1 MISRVL
7 ADRLPKSDTRRL
19 VMITGARQTGKT
31 TLARTLYPDLRYVSL
46 DEVETRLQLQA
57 LPTRAWAAS
66 VGHAILD
73 EAQKEPAIFDKLK
86 FAYDSNEVDFSVL
99 LGSSQILMMN
109 RVRETLA
116 GRVFIYELWPL
127 MLSELL
133 AGSTDVSTPL
143 FGRLLQEECD
153 ADHLFADVPPILLGD
168 EMWQRRQWFDYGLQW
183 GGMPGLL
190 PLTDDERRQWLGSYT
205 NTYLE
210 RDLTDIARLDD
221 LLPYRRFMRLAAL
234 RSGQLLSYADLARD
248 ADVSP
253 TTARNYL
260 NYLQL
265 SFQAYLLPPYFTNAV
280 KRLVKAPK
288 LYWIDLGLWRHQ
300 TNYWGDVT
308 GQLLETYVVGEA
320 IKWIKTTGST
330 AEAWFY
336 RTHGGLEVDLLI
348 TTNRG
353 VWGIEVKA
361 SPRVK
366 STQATSLQRLAQE
379 FGEQWRGGIVAY
391 IGAQIE
397 QLGPALWAV
406 PVQRLFSR

>member
-1 MISRVL
+1 MIPRIL
-7 ADRLPKSDTRRL
+7 TQRLPEAKTRRL

-31 TLARTLYPDLRYVSL
+31 TLARTLYPNLRYISL
-46 DEVETRLQLQA
+46 DEVEARLQLGE
-57 LPTRAWAAS
+57 LPTRAWAS
-66 VGHAILD
+66 TVGHAILD
-73 EAQKEPAIFDKLK
+73 EAQKEPAIFDKIK
-86 FAYDSNEVDFSVL
+86 FAYDSHAIDFSVL

-127 MLSELL
+127 MLTELI
-133 AGSTDVSTPL
+133 AADGSAQSPL
-143 FGRLLQEECD
+143 FDQLLRSD
-153 ADHLFADVPPILLGD
+153 GNADTVFAETPALQIGD
-168 EMWQRRQWFDYGLQW
+168 EAWQRQQWFTYGIMW

-190 PLTDDERRQWLGSYT
+190 TLTPSERREWLNAYT

-260 NYLQL
+260 NFLQL
-265 SFQAYLLPPYFTNAV
+265 SFQLYLLPPYFTNEV

-288 LYWIDLGLWRHQ
+288 LYWIDPGLWRHQ
-300 TNYWGDVT
+300 TNYWGELT

-320 IKWIKTTGST
+320 IKWLKTTGST

-348 TTNRG
+348 TTTAG
-353 VWGIEVKA
+353 VWGIEVKS
-361 SPRVK
+361 SPQVK
-366 STQATSLQRLAQE
+366 SSHGSSLQRLAEE
-379 FGEQWRGGIVAY
+379 FGNQWRGGIVTYPGTRLERLA
-391 IGAQIE
+391 
-397 QLGPALWAV
+397 PNLWAI
-406 PVQRLFSR
+406 PVQRLFSP

>member
-7 ADRLPKSDTRRL
+7 TERLPQSDARRL

-31 TLARTLYPDLRYVSL
+31 TLARTLYPNLRYISL
-46 DEVETRLQLQA
+46 DEVEARLQLQA
-57 LPTRAWAAS
+57 MPTRAWATA

-86 FAYDSNEVDFSVL
+86 FAYDDGAIDFSVL

-127 MLSELL
+127 MLTELL
-133 AGSTDVSTPL
+133 AGSTSVAQPL
-143 FGRLLQEECD
+143 FAHLLQADRD
-153 ADHLFADVPPILLGD
+153 ADSLFGEVPPILLGD
-168 EMWQRRQWFDYGLQW
+168 EAWQRKQWFDYALQW

-348 TTNRG
+348 TTARG

-361 SPRVK
+361 SPQVK
-366 STQATSLQRLAQE
+366 LAQANSLQRLAQE
-379 FGEQWRGGIVAY
+379 FGDQWRGGIVTY
-391 IGAQIE
+391 MGTKIE
-397 QLGPALWAV
+397 QLAPALWAV
-406 PVQRLFSR
+406 PVQRLFSK

>member
-7 ADRLPKSDTRRL
+7 PNRLPQAEARRL

-31 TLARTLYPDLRYVSL
+31 TLARTLYPTLRYISL
-46 DEVETRLQLQA
+46 DEIEARLQLQA
-57 LPTRAWAAS
+57 LPTRAWASS

-73 EAQKEPAIFDKLK
+73 EAQKEPAIFDKIK
-86 FAYDSNEVDFSVL
+86 FAYDSGAIDFSVL

-127 MLSELL
+127 MLTELL
-133 AGSTDVSTPL
+133 AAEGSVQPPL
-143 FGRLLQEECD
+143 FAKLLAGD
-153 ADHLFADVPPILLGD
+153 VNADTLFADTPPILLGD
-168 EMWQRRQWFDYGLQW
+168 EAWQRQQWLTYGLTW

-190 PLTDDERRQWLGSYT
+190 SLTESERREWLSAYT

-210 RDLTDIARLDD
+210 RDLADIARLDD

-234 RSGQLLSYADLARD
+234 HSGRILSYADLARE

-265 SFQAYLLPPYFTNAV
+265 SFQAYLLPPYSNEV

-308 GQLLETYVVGEA
+308 GQLLETYVVAEA
-320 IKWIKTTGST
+320 VKWIKTTGSS

-348 TTNRG
+348 TTGQG
-353 VWGIEVKA
+353 VWGIEVKS
-361 SPRVK
+361 SPQVK
-366 STQATSLQRLAQE
+366 ATQGSSLQRVAQE
-379 FGEQWRGGIVAY
+379 FGDQWRGGIVTHL
-391 IGAQIE
+391 GTQIE
-397 QLGPALWAV
+397 QLATNLWAV
-406 PVQRLFSR
+406 PVQRLFSA

>member
-1 MISRVL
+1 MISRIL
-7 ADRLPKSDTRRL
+7 TNRLPKSESRRL

-31 TLARTLYPDLRYVSL
+31 TLARTLYPDLRYISL
-46 DEVETRLQLQA
+46 DEIEARLQLQA
-57 LPTRAWAAS
+57 MPTRAWASS

-73 EAQKEPAIFDKLK
+73 EAQKEPAIFDKIK
-86 FAYDSNEVDFSVL
+86 FAYDSGAVDFSVL

-109 RVRETLA
+109 WVRETLA

-127 MLSELL
+127 MLTELL
-133 AGSTDVSTPL
+133 AATATVQPPL
-143 FGRLLQEECD
+143 FAKLLAGDVD
-153 ADHLFADVPPILLGD
+153 ADALFAEIPPILIGD
-168 EMWQRRQWFDYGLQW
+168 EAWQRQQWLTYGLTW

-190 PLTDDERRQWLGSYT
+190 TLTESERHEWLSAYT

-265 SFQAYLLPPYFTNAV
+265 SFQAYLLPPYFSNEV
-280 KRLVKAPK
+280 KRLIKAPK

-300 TNYWGDVT
+300 INYWGDVT
-308 GQLLETYVVGEA
+308 GQLLETYVVAEA
-320 IKWIKTTGST
+320 LKWIKTSGSS

-348 TTNRG
+348 TTGQG
-353 VWGIEVKA
+353 VWGIEVKS
-361 SPRVK
+361 SPQAKATQGSSLRRV
-366 STQATSLQRLAQE
+366 AQE
-379 FGEQWRGGIVAY
+379 FGNQWRGGIVTY
-391 IGAQIE
+391 LGTKIE
-397 QLGPALWAV
+397 QLAPNLWAV
-406 PVQRLFSR
+406 PVQRLFSS

>member
-1 MISRVL
+1 MIFRAL
-7 ADRLPKSDTRRL
+7 ASRLPKSDTRRL

-31 TLARTLYPDLRYVSL
+31 TLARALYPNLRYVSL
-46 DEVETRLQLQA
+46 DEIEARLQLQEM
-57 LPTRAWAAS
+57 PTRAWAS
-66 VGHAILD
+66 VVGHAILD
-73 EAQKEPAIFDKLK
+73 EAQKEPAIFDKIK
-86 FAYDSNEVDFSVL
+86 FAYDSGAIDFSVL

-109 RVRETLA
+109 RIRETLA

-127 MLSELL
+127 MLTELL
-133 AGSTDVSTPL
+133 AAERVLQQPL
-143 FGRLLQEECD
+143 FAHLLHGD
-153 ADHLFADVPPILLGD
+153 ANADTLFAELPPLLLGD
-168 EMWQRRQWFDYGLQW
+168 DAWVRQQWFRYGLQW

-190 PLTDDERRQWLGSYT
+190 TLNETERREWLSAYT

-265 SFQAYLLPPYFTNAV
+265 SFQIYLLPPYFASET
-280 KRLVKAPK
+280 KRLIKAPK

-300 TNYWGDVT
+300 TNYWGDIT

-320 IKWIKTTGST
+320 LKWIKTTGST

-348 TTNRG
+348 TTDQG
-353 VWGIEVKA
+353 VWGIEIKSSPQVKA
-361 SPRVK
+361 A
-366 STQATSLQRLAQE
+366 QGNSLQRLAQE
-379 FGEQWRGGIVAY
+379 FGESWRGGIVTYA
-391 IGAQIE
+391 GTKVE
-397 QLGPALWAV
+397 QLAPNLWAV
-406 PVQRLFSR
+406 PVQRLFSP

>member
-1 MISRVL
+1 MISRL
-7 ADRLPKSDTRRL
+7 LTNRLPTADARRL

-31 TLARTLYPDLRYVSL
+31 TLARTLYPKLRYISL
-46 DEVETRLQLQA
+46 DEVEARLQLQA
-57 LPTRAWAAS
+57 MPTRAWAAA

-73 EAQKEPAIFDKLK
+73 EAQKEPAIFDKIK
-86 FAYDSNEVDFSVL
+86 FAYDNGDIDFSVL

-109 RVRETLA
+109 RIRETLA

-127 MLSELL
+127 TLTELL
-133 AGSTDVSTPL
+133 AGTATVQAPL
-143 FGRLLQEECD
+143 FARLLRSETD
-153 ADHLFADVPPILLGD
+153 ADTFFADVPPVLLG
-168 EMWQRRQWFDYGLQW
+168 EEAWQRRQWFDYAVQW

-190 PLTDDERRQWLGSYT
+190 SLNEEERRQWLGSYT

-265 SFQAYLLPPYFTNAV
+265 SFQAYLLPPYFTNEV

-300 TNYWGDVT
+300 TNYWGEVT

-320 IKWIKTTGST
+320 VKWIKTSGAT

-336 RTHGGLEVDLLI
+336 RTHGGLEVDLLM
-348 TTNRG
+348 TTGQG
-353 VWGIEVKA
+353 VWGIEVKR
-361 SPRVK
+361 SPQVK
-366 STQATSLQRLAQE
+366 AAQGSSLQRLAPD
-379 FGEQWRGGIVAY
+379 FGDQWRGGIVVY
-391 IGAQIE
+391 TGTQITRLAE
-397 QLGPALWAV
+397 KLWAV
-406 PVQRLFSR
+406 PVQRLFSP

>member
-1 MISRVL
+1 MIFRIL
-7 ADRLPKSDTRRL
+7 ADRLPRADMRRL

-31 TLARTLYPDLRYVSL
+31 TLARALYPDLRYISL
-46 DEVETRLQLQA
+46 DEIEARLQVKEM
-57 LPTRAWAAS
+57 PTRAWAAS

-73 EAQKEPAIFDKLK
+73 EAQKEPAIFDKIK
-86 FAYDSNEVDFSVL
+86 FAYDSGAIDFSVL

-109 RVRETLA
+109 HIRETLA

-127 MLSELL
+127 MLAEL
-133 AGSTDVSTPL
+133 VSTGRTMQPPL
-143 FGRLLQEECD
+143 FARLLTDDQN
-153 ADHLFADVPPILLGD
+153 ADEIFAETPPVLLGD
-168 EMWQRRQWFDYGLQW
+168 DAGLRQQWFHYGLQW
-183 GGMPGLL
+183 GGMPGLVTL
-190 PLTDDERRQWLGSYT
+190 NDTERREWLNAYT

-248 ADVSP
+248 ADISP

-265 SFQAYLLPPYFTNAV
+265 SFQTYLLPPYFTSEV

-288 LYWIDLGLWRHQ
+288 LYWIDPGLWRHQ
-300 TNYWGDVT
+300 TNYWGDIT

-336 RTHGGLEVDLLI
+336 RTHGGLEVDLLL
-348 TTNRG
+348 TTSQG
-353 VWGIEVKA
+353 IWGIEIKSSPQVKLAQA
-361 SPRVK
+361 S
-366 STQATSLQRLAQE
+366 SLRRLAQE
-379 FGEQWRGGIVAY
+379 FGNRWRGGIVAY
-391 IGAQIE
+391 IGTQIV
-397 QLGPALWAV
+397 QLAENLWAA
-406 PVQRLFSR
+406 PVQRLFSP

>member
-1 MISRVL
+1 MISRSL
-7 ADRLPKSDTRRL
+7 ASRLPKSDTRRL

-31 TLARTLYPDLRYVSL
+31 TLARVLYPQLRYISL
-46 DEVETRLQLQA
+46 DEVEARLQLQA
-57 LPTRAWAAS
+57 MPTRAWSSA

-73 EAQKEPAIFDKLK
+73 EAQKEPALFDKIK
-86 FAYDSNEVDFSVL
+86 FAYDSGDINFSVL

-127 MLSELL
+127 MLSELI
-133 AGSTDVSTPL
+133 AAEAPL
-143 FGRLLQEECD
+143 Q
-153 ADHLFADVPPILLGD
+153 PPIFAQLLNDDVNADTLFTALSPVLLGD
-168 EMWQRRQWFDYGLQW
+168 DAWQRQQWFHYGLQW
-183 GGMPGLL
+183 GGMPGLVSL
-190 PLTDDERRQWLGSYT
+190 NEPERREWLSAYT

-210 RDLTDIARLDD
+210 RDLTDIARLDN
-221 LLPYRRFMRLAAL
+221 LLPYRRFMRLAAH

-265 SFQAYLLPPYFTNAV
+265 SFQAYLLPPYFANEV
-280 KRLVKAPK
+280 KRLVKSPK

-300 TNYWGDVT
+300 TNYWGEVT

-320 IKWIKTTGST
+320 VKWIKTTGST

-348 TTNRG
+348 TTG
-353 VWGIEVKA
+353 QGIWGIEVKS
-361 SPRVK
+361 SPQVK
-366 STQATSLQRLAQE
+366 PTQSSSLQRLAQE
-379 FGEQWRGGIVAY
+379 FGPAWRGGIVAY
-391 IGAQIE
+391 LGRRIE
-397 QLGPALWAV
+397 RLAENLWAV
-406 PVQRLFSR
+406 PVDRLFSP

>member
-1 MISRVL
+1 MISRAL
-7 ADRLPKSDTRRL
+7 TSRLPQADTRRL
-19 VMITGARQTGKT
+19 VMITGARQTGKA
-31 TLARTLYPDLRYVSL
+31 TLARALYPNLRYVSL
-46 DEVETRLQLQA
+46 DEVEARLQLQE
-57 LPTRAWAAS
+57 LPTRAWATV

-73 EAQKEPAIFDKLK
+73 EAQKEPAIFDKIK
-86 FAYDSNEVDFSVL
+86 FAYDSGKIDFSVL

-127 MLSELL
+127 MLTELM
-133 AGSTDVSTPL
+133 AATDALQLPL
-143 FGRLLQEECD
+143 FAQILNGDIR
-153 ADHLFADVPPILLGD
+153 ADTLFANSAPILLGD
-168 EMWQRRQWFDYGLQW
+168 DAWQRQQWLHYGMQW

-190 PLTDDERRQWLGSYT
+190 TLNETERRAWLSAYT

-265 SFQAYLLPPYFTNAV
+265 SFQAYLLPPYFTSAV

-288 LYWIDLGLWRHQ
+288 LYWIDPGLWRHQ
-300 TNYWGDVT
+300 INYWGEVT
-308 GQLLETYVVGEA
+308 GQLLETYVIGEA
-320 IKWIKTTGST
+320 VKWLKTTGST

-336 RTHGGLEVDLLI
+336 RTHDGLEVDLLI
-348 TTNRG
+348 TTGRG
-353 VWGIEVKA
+353 VWGIEVKS
-361 SPRVK
+361 SPQVK
-366 STQATSLQRLAQE
+366 ETQGRSLQRLAHE
-379 FGEQWRGGIVAY
+379 FGDQWCGGIVTY
-391 IGAQIE
+391 LGTRIE
-397 QLGPALWAV
+397 RLAENLWAV
-406 PVQRLFSR
+406 PVQRLFGP

>member
-1 MISRVL
+1 
-7 ADRLPKSDTRRL
+7 
-19 VMITGARQTGKT
+19 
-31 TLARTLYPDLRYVSL
+31 
-46 DEVETRLQLQA
+46 
-57 LPTRAWAAS
+57 
-66 VGHAILD
+66 
-73 EAQKEPAIFDKLK
+73 
-86 FAYDSNEVDFSVL
+86 
-99 LGSSQILMMN
+99 MMN

-116 GRVFIYELWPL
+116 GRVFSYELWPL
-127 MLSELL
+127 MLTELL
-133 AGSTDVSTPL
+133 AGTGKVQEPL
-143 FGRLLQEECD
+143 FAQLLQGDTD
-153 ADHLFADVPPILLGD
+153 ADTFFNDVPPILIAD
-168 EMWQRRQWFDYGLQW
+168 DAWQRRQWFDYAMQW

-190 PLTDDERRQWLGSYT
+190 PLTDEERHQWLSSYT

-265 SFQAYLLPPYFTNAV
+265 SFQAYLLPPYFTNEV

-320 IKWIKTTGST
+320 VKWLKTSGST

-336 RTHGGLEVDLLI
+336 RTHGGLEVDLLL
-348 TTNRG
+348 TTSQG
-353 VWGIEVKA
+353 VWGIEVKSSA
-361 SPRVK
+361 QVK
-366 STQATSLQRLAQE
+366 ATQTTSLQRLAQE
-379 FGEQWRGGIVAY
+379 FGPQWRGGIVAY
-391 IGAQIE
+391 MGTQVERLAQN
-397 QLGPALWAV
+397 LWAV
-406 PVQRLFSR
+406 PVQRLFSA

>member
-1 MISRVL
+1 MISRTL
-7 ADRLPKSDTRRL
+7 TERLPQSTTRRL

-46 DEVETRLQLQA
+46 DEVEARLQLQTM
-57 LPTRAWAAS
+57 PTRAWASS

-73 EAQKEPAIFDKLK
+73 EAQKEPALFDKLK
-86 FAYDSNEVDFSVL
+86 FAYDSGEVDFSIL

-127 MLSELL
+127 MLTELL
-133 AGSTDVSTPL
+133 AGESTVRRPL
-143 FGRLLQEECD
+143 FAHLLDSDANADRLFGEI
-153 ADHLFADVPPILLGD
+153 PPVLLGD
-168 EMWQRRQWFDYGLQW
+168 DAWQRQQWFTHGIEW

-190 PLTDDERRQWLGSYT
+190 PFNADERREWLSAYT

-265 SFQAYLLPPYFTNAV
+265 SYQTYLLPPYFSNEV

-300 TNYWGDVT
+300 TNYWGDIT

-320 IKWIKTTGST
+320 SKWMKTSGTT

-336 RTHGGLEVDLLI
+336 RTHGGLEVDLLL
-348 TTNRG
+348 TTSQG
-353 VWGIEVKA
+353 VWGIEVKS
-361 SPRVK
+361 SPQVK
-366 STQATSLQRLAQE
+366 ARQGNALRRLAGE
-379 FGEQWRGGIVAY
+379 FTDRWRGGIVVY
-391 IGAQIE
+391 PGAQIE
-397 QLGPALWAV
+397 RLEENLWAV
-406 PVQRLFSR
+406 PVQRLFSP

>member
-1 MISRVL
+1 MISRL
-7 ADRLPKSDTRRL
+7 LTNRLPKADTRRL

-31 TLARTLYPDLRYVSL
+31 TLARTLYPKLRYISL
-46 DEVETRLQLQA
+46 DEVEARLQLQA
-57 LPTRAWAAS
+57 LPMRAWAAT

-73 EAQKEPAIFDKLK
+73 EAQKEPAIFEKIK
-86 FAYDSNEVDFSVL
+86 FAYDNGDIDFSVL
-99 LGSSQILMMN
+99 LGSSQIFMMN
-109 RVRETLA
+109 RIRETLA

-127 MLSELL
+127 TLNELL
-133 AGSTDVSTPL
+133 TGTATVQAPL
-143 FGRLLQEECD
+143 FGQLLQSETD
-153 ADHLFADVPPILLGD
+153 ADTFFADVPPVLLGD
-168 EMWQRRQWFDYGLQW
+168 EAWQRRQWFDYAVQW

-190 PLTDDERRQWLGSYT
+190 PLTEAERRQWLGSYT

-265 SFQAYLLPPYFTNAV
+265 SFQAYLLPPYFTNEV

-288 LYWIDLGLWRHQ
+288 LYWIDLGLWRYQ
-300 TNYWGDVT
+300 TNYWGEVT

-320 IKWIKTTGST
+320 VKWIKTSGAT

-336 RTHGGLEVDLLI
+336 RTHGGLEVDLLL
-348 TTNRG
+348 TTGHG
-353 VWGIEVKA
+353 VWGIEVKP
-361 SPRVK
+361 SPQVK
-366 STQATSLQRLAQE
+366 VVQGSSLQRLAAD
-379 FGEQWRGGIVAY
+379 FGGQWRGGIVVY
-391 IGAQIE
+391 TGTQITRLAE
-397 QLGPALWAV
+397 KLWAV
-406 PVQRLFSR
+406 PVQRLFSP

>member
-1 MISRVL
+1 MIFRAL
-7 ADRLPKSDTRRL
+7 ASRLPEPDTRRL

-31 TLARTLYPDLRYVSL
+31 TLARALYPNLRYISL
-46 DEVETRLQLQA
+46 DEIEARLQVQEM
-57 LPTRAWAAS
+57 PTRAWGTA

-73 EAQKEPAIFDKLK
+73 EAQKEPAIFDKIK
-86 FAYDSNEVDFSVL
+86 FAYDSGAIDFSVL

-109 RVRETLA
+109 RIRETLA

-127 MLSELL
+127 MLTELI
-133 AGSTDVSTPL
+133 ASDRIMQQPL
-143 FGRLLQEECD
+143 FAHLLHGD
-153 ADHLFADVPPILLGD
+153 VNADTLFAELPPLLLGD
-168 EMWQRRQWFDYGLQW
+168 DAWVRQQWFRYGLQW
-183 GGMPGLL
+183 GGMPGLVTL
-190 PLTDDERRQWLGSYT
+190 NEQERREWLSAYT

-265 SFQAYLLPPYFTNAV
+265 SFQIYLLPPYFASET
-280 KRLVKAPK
+280 KRLIKAPK
-288 LYWIDLGLWRHQ
+288 LYWLDLGLWRHQ

-348 TTNRG
+348 TTGQG
-353 VWGIEVKA
+353 VWGIEIKSSPQVKA
-361 SPRVK
+361 SQG
-366 STQATSLQRLAQE
+366 SSLQRLAQE
-379 FGEQWRGGIVAY
+379 FGESWRGGIVTY
-391 IGAQIE
+391 IGTKVE
-397 QLGPALWAV
+397 QLAPNLWAV
-406 PVQRLFSR
+406 PVQRLFSP